1 VVAGM
6 RRPNQWIREVQVV
19 PFSNIE
25 MVSLFVAPGISVQQL
40 EKHRMYL
47 HRLSPYFCL

>member
-1 VVAGM
+1 
-6 RRPNQWIREVQVV
+6 V

-25 MVSLFVAPGISVQQL
+25 MVSLFVAPGISVQRL

-47 HRLSPYFCL
+47 HRLSPCYCLQFHSSHCF